1 MKDDTQAT
9 DQTVN
14 FAESRIRNDN
24 GVEAKLPTEPF
35 PCPHC
40 GQMLGPGVRVCAACR
55 QPIDPSQ
62 VAAAAASP
70 PPKPI
75 PAPRR
80 PPPTVRFSWGI
91 FLIVF
96 LVGGVVGNL
105 AVSALGLVKGGFAVI
120 ALQVLTSAWVS
131 IDARQK
137 AVPRPLR
144 WSLGS
149 LLLWIVFFPWYLAR
163 RRRLEAVCPLVES
176 RIQPFVV
183 MLISGIVIQ
192 QALATLLF
200 DAVRNY
206 LPK

>member
-1 MKDDTQAT
+1 MKDDTQTT
-9 DQTVN
+9 DQPVTIP
-14 FAESRIRNDN
+14 ESSLQGNN
-24 GVEAKLPTEPF
+24 GGDAKFPTEPF

-40 GQMLGPGVRVCAACR
+40 GQMLGSSVRVCVACR
-55 QPIDPSQ
+55 QAIDPSQ
-62 VAAAAASP
+62 IAAAAVAP
-70 PPKPI
+70 PPKPA

-80 PPPTVRFSWGI
+80 APPTARFSWSI

-96 LVGGVVGNL
+96 LVGGVVGNI
-105 AVSALGLVKGGFAVI
+105 AVAGLGLVKAGFAMV
-120 ALQVLTSAWVS
+120 ALQVLSSAWVS
-131 IDARQK
+131 MDARQK
-137 AVPRPLR
+137 RIPRPLR

-163 RRRLEAVCPLVES
+163 RRQPEAVCPLVES

-183 MLISGIVIQ
+183 TLIAGVVIQ